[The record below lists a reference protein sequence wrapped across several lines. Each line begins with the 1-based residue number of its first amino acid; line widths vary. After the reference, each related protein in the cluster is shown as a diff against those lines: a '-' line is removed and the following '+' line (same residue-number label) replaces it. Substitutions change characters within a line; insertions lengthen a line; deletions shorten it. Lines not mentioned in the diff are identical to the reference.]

1 MKKAIFLA
9 LPAML
14 MMGLFTL
21 TGCGDRVDKKVEVD
35 SGLSAQDSLNA
46 AKYAQPASDY
56 PQRNTLSKTGTG
68 PDSLHAITDSS
79 SKRVDSVKKPRN

>member
-14 MMGLFTL
+14 MMGVFTL
-21 TGCGDRVDKKVEVD
+21 TGCGERADKKVEVN

-68 PDSLHAITDSS
+68 PDSLHTVTDSS
-79 SKRVDSVKKPRN
+79 SKSVDSVRKPRN